1 MVRGKRPCL
10 TRVSSTPSLAA
21 PVTCSPKA
29 DPGAE
34 KLPNRSSPLLLRVE
48 VHPQRIG
55 QGGEAGR
62 AELEGAGQGLEGL
75 LGQPGVAVLAGLD
88 PQPHQVGGGGAVGG
102 RLGAVVLVLGAR
114 EQLLVVAGGVE
125 EGAALLVLV

>member
-1 MVRGKRPCL
+1 MAWGQRLRL
-10 TRVSSTPSLAA
+10 TRAPSTRSLAA

-34 KLPNRSSPLLLRVE
+34 KLSNRSSPLLLRVE

-62 AELEGAGQGLEGL
+62 AELEGAGQGLEDL
-75 LGQPGVAVLAGLD
+75 LGQLGVAVLAGLD
-88 PQPHQVGGGGAVGG
+88 PQPHQVGGGDAVGG

-114 EQLLVVAGGVE
+114 EQLL
-125 EGAALLVLV
+125 